1 MDRRLIAF
9 SVVAGL
15 LTAIAVAPAQNY
27 PTREPDD
34 LIHGG
39 PIENGVK
46 HQPTQAE
53 IDQRL
58 ARDHDQPAPSR
69 AAAEDGQVDRLYSEI
84 KQQSATT
91 TILTP
96 QNTPSPITPP
106 PAVPSGPSR

>member
-1 MDRRLIAF
+1 MDGKLIAF

-34 LIHGG
+34 LVHGG

-58 ARDHDQPAPSR
+58 ARDREQPVASQ
-69 AAAEDGQVDRLYSEI
+69 AATEDGQVDRLYSQI

-106 PAVPSGPSR
+106 PAVASSPSR

>member
-1 MDRRLIAF
+1 MDRRLMAV
-9 SVVAGL
+9 SVGAGL
-15 LTAIAVAPAQNY
+15 LASIAVARAQNY

-34 LIHGG
+34 LLHGG

-58 ARDHDQPAPSR
+58 ARDRNAQVSSGG
-69 AAAEDGQVDRLYSEI
+69 AADTAEVDRLYSQI

-106 PAVPSGPSR
+106 PAPATR